1 MIPQYK
7 GTHGTTR
14 MRAER
19 ILQEGFELSPSG
31 RVGSGVYFWQY
42 YSNPQIAVS
51 LAVGWHGSQAK
62 RKGYGEDT
70 SACAV
75 LNACFG
81 VAEQDTVDCT
91 EEILEQVSI
100 MLSKLEDREEDDIGK
115 AYESLIKR
123 IESLRG
129 TPILLAKA
137 TVSPPKISFPTKN
150 IMPFPPILVVRDKAV
165 KIEVNL
171 MTLEE

>member
-1 MIPQYK
+1 MPQYR
-7 GTHGTTR
+7 GTHGTT
-14 MRAER
+14 MTRAER
-19 ILQEGFELSPSG
+19 IMKEGFELSASG

-62 RKGYGEDT
+62 RMGYGADT

-75 LNACFG
+75 LDACFR
-81 VAEQDTVDCT
+81 VAEQDTLDCT

-100 MLSKLEDREEDDIGK
+100 MLSKLEDRKEDDIGK
-115 AYESLIKR
+115 AYESLIGR
-123 IESLRG
+123 IELLRG

-137 TVSPPKISFPTKN
+137 TVSPPRISFPTKN
-150 IMPFPPILVVRDKAV
+150 VMPYPPILVVRNKAV